1 MAHGGFLVG
10 EFYEKG
16 CKLNFQA
23 SFSFLDKQ
31 LWRYSG
37 TTMILENK
45 LGEWM
50 HRNKTW
56 TIPKENGEG
65 YIEELENNSSVLG
78 LLDIRCEYIF
88 TVANK
93 QPQLNNQ

>member
-1 MAHGGFLVG
+1 MTL
-10 EFYEKG
+10 K
-16 CKLNFQA
+16 
-23 SFSFLDKQ
+23 
-31 LWRYSG
+31 
-37 TTMILENK
+37 NK

-50 HRNKTW
+50 HGNKTW
-56 TIPKENGEG
+56 TIPQKDGEG

-78 LLDIRCEYIF
+78 LMDRYIRCEYIF